1 MIKISLGINEAVLGS
16 LTMCYSIQDVETQ
29 WHTIPCNLYTTT
41 HYFQCFMSHCSKR
54 SKKVDNKK

>member
-29 WHTIPCNLYTTT
+29 WHTIPCSVSAT
-41 HYFQCFMSHCSKR
+41 HQFQCFMSQCSKR
-54 SKKVDNKK
+54 SKKVDK